1 MEVQST
7 KRMPKPRLVCLI
19 SGVCA
24 TCYIA
29 VQRDPVAFEQFI
41 AELLIWL
48 GRVMPASFLLVLPLG
63 GNRVASGA
71 LNTRVR
77 ALPEFVADARV

>member
-1 MEVQST
+1 MGHELTPSMEVQST

-41 AELLIWL
+41 AETSDLA
-48 GRVMPASFLLVLPLG
+48 GTCHASVFPISVALG
-63 GNRVASGA
+63 GQ
-71 LNTRVR
+71 
-77 ALPEFVADARV
+77 